1 MINNEEF
8 TKRLSKVINYYGE
21 SASSFAEKIGVQ
33 RSSISHILSGRNKPS
48 LEFILK
54 IISSYPDV
62 DSKIETNSNSNKSI
76 ERIVIFYSDGSFEN
90 YKN

>member
-21 SASSFAEKIGVQ
+21 SASSFAEKIGGKGEFPITTNNPIVKKEEHITP
-33 RSSISHILSGRNKPS
+33 ISQTK
-48 LEFILK
+48 LELN
-54 IISSYPDV
+54 
-62 DSKIETNSNSNKSI
+62 SKIETNSNSNKSI